1 MTKSVFKDAMKMT
14 AAVGLTQMI
23 FGVLIIICLGMI
35 VGGVLAIRKAHGIS
49 PKKEEMKELWL
60 TIGWASIILGV
71 TPLILFMMP
80 QLLIGFGRGFGWV
93 LSNMTLEQLF

>member
-14 AAVGLTQMI
+14 MAVGLTQMI

-35 VGGVLAIRKAHGIS
+35 VGGVLAIRKARRIS
-49 PKKEEMKELWL
+49 PKKEEMKDLWL
-60 TIGWASIILGV
+60 TIGWASIILGL

-80 QLLIGFGRGFGWV
+80 QLLIGFGRSSGRVFAR
-93 LSNMTLEQLF
+93 MAMEQLF